1 MVCGY
6 DAADPAN
13 AIALSAN
20 DSQISNP
27 NGGCAMSA
35 ITMILCH
42 GTHADFKGFD
52 PSERNESGAF
62 GSGFYFSNDIELEQ
76 EYSNGLDPVVAKVTL
91 HNPYILDKSLPYDK
105 CLAAARIFRPIEHAR
120 ERLIG
125 QGYDGV
131 LLIQDAYVEVVAFYP
146 RQIESYG
153 RRPDLSIK
161 DQRILQNSTPFFRFR
176 CFLRCTRA
184 DLSR

>member
-1 MVCGY
+1 
-6 DAADPAN
+6 
-13 AIALSAN
+13 
-20 DSQISNP
+20 
-27 NGGCAMSA
+27 MSA

-52 PSERNESGAF
+52 PSEYNESGAF

-91 HNPYILDKSLPYDK
+91 QNPYILDKSLPYDQ
-105 CLAAARIFRPIEHAR
+105 CLAASRVFRPIEHAR

-131 LLIQDAYVEVVAFYP
+131 LLIQDTYVEVVAFYP
-146 RQIESYG
+146 RQIESHG

-161 DQRILQNSTPFFRFR
+161 DQRIPQKHHSFFQIQMLPQLLSCLVCQGNAVREIER
-176 CFLRCTRA
+176 MLVRNTRTGGKPGKA
-184 DLSR
+184 TV